1 MRGACHVLG
10 SVATDVAH
18 LTHDSMDLVYR
29 LLADVGLAV
38 APGLDFDPVE
48 GHRFIRLSC
57 AGSAAEVR
65 EALARLERW
74 LGFYAAPHDPPS
86 P

>member
-1 MRGACHVLG
+1 
-10 SVATDVAH
+10 
-18 LTHDSMDLVYR
+18 MDLVYR

-57 AGSAAEVR
+57 AGSADDVR

-74 LGFYAAPHDPPS
+74 LA
-86 P
+86 